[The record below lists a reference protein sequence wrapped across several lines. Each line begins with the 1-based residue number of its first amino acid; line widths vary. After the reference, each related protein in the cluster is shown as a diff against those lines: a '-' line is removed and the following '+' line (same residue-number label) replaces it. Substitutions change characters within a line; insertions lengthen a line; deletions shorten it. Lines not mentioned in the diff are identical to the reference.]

1 MSVISSRDP
10 GMITTAMSTTSRT
23 SATLTRPGS
32 RSSELRP
39 IFLLERCLAIR
50 FERMVESTAATAAP
64 SSKKSESRP
73 ASSLSQLSNWFNFH
87 QPRQP
92 NTNANS
98 TPLPPAAPESCA
110 SSDRTIRQQQAKEPA
125 ALVKDSSAPA
135 GWVYDGG
142 FVLYQNFQEANGYCY
157 WNGALLEAVTSLKF
171 VGHVTPSTILVTG
184 EESSLETV
192 RSAWARKVLRAPS
205 AYVIVLVGDVDGCA
219 VQPISQSQFTPLPE
233 ALCWVIWE
241 LNLAERS
248 TALDDVTAALGNAF
262 PDLVPPSNKVVYDT
276 LGKLIRERKIFYN
289 GKGYGVVTPD
299 TYRKTSVVENAEKG
313 QLLLMSNEEALTRA
327 HGVVES
333 FPQGNVVHKAIQ
345 TNLVDV
351 ICRGNGADKI
361 LYGRTSDELLAPAN
375 KPRLQRQ
382 RSLKMFHGVGTS
394 KRLSWS
400 EYRLS
405 GITSGGSLK
414 LSQAK
419 AKKLMDEC
427 AMSHVSDWDE
437 ATTVLSNDET
447 NAPIKTHKE
456 KTSLLSR
463 LFRRRSPSKKR
474 TTMSSFN
481 AQFPPPEWLD
491 TGNGKMLH
499 SHSVAVQTQ
508 AADIAAST
516 EETVETQK
524 YPALNSSARSECS
537 TSLSF
542 SSPTPTRRSTQRRV
556 TLSQAPS
563 MRSESCSPFR
573 HHHHQHHPTIH
584 AKVSSDETGRVNGH
598 RGSPATSISSGL
610 GRSFSPASAH
620 SYQRPLGSILR
631 NQSPPSPTQSTDS
644 LYSSSVGPS
653 ASATCRSPV
662 PSLSSKTTT
671 FSHDRPFE
679 RLIPARASYGGT
691 MGKPRAPPTNSE
703 QQPRMSDYQPFQ
715 RLSARSVSLRQP
727 NRVSPM
733 SNPTLLGSSVP
744 RPYMPGRIGLAEQ
757 KSLILQQKATIRDQ
771 FFQTPLTAPP
781 LISSMMSANNIKSKL
796 SLPRTDELSNNSS
809 YAEKASPAQ
818 STVSSSASKKYYETD
833 LDLTIKVPKKS
844 SESFH
849 QEARKSLASS
859 EISGPTTASRV
870 INISV
875 VKSESLNYVSQ
886 NNETNAGHLTNK
898 ENTED
903 IKMDRQNFTKKSSED
918 NFRTFPSLTE
928 LNINFK
934 SITGQKILQGLTSNS
949 TDTLVELSMRDC
961 PDVGKSDL
969 SYV

>member
-10 GMITTAMSTTSRT
+10 AVMTAT

-32 RSSELRP
+32 RSSDSRP

-50 FERMVESTAATAAP
+50 FERIEANPPTHP
-64 SSKKSESRP
+64 PPPPPPLKPKPESRP
-73 ASSLSQLSNWFNFH
+73 GSSLSQLSSWLPWQRH
-87 QPRQP
+87 
-92 NTNANS
+92 A
-98 TPLPPAAPESCA
+98 TPPPPTA
-110 SSDRTIRQQQAKEPA
+110 SSCVSSERTIRQEQIPQPTTP
-125 ALVKDSSAPA
+125 LVRDSSAPA

-205 AYVIVLVGDVDGCA
+205 AYIIVLVGDVDGCA

-276 LGKLIRERKIFYN
+276 LGKLIRDRKIFYN

-313 QLLLMSNEEALTRA
+313 LLLSNEEALTRA
-327 HGVVES
+327 HGAVES
-333 FPQGNVVHKAIQ
+333 YPQGNVVHKAIQ

-351 ICRGNGADKI
+351 ICRGNGTDKI
-361 LYGRTSDELLAPAN
+361 LYGRTAEELAPVASR
-375 KPRLQRQ
+375 PRLQRQ
-382 RSLKMFHGVGTS
+382 RSLKMFHGGGS
-394 KRLSWS
+394 NKRLSWS
-400 EYRLS
+400 EYRS
-405 GITSGGSLK
+405 GSGGGSLK

-419 AKKLMDEC
+419 AKKLLEEC
-427 AMSHVSDWDE
+427 AHVSDWDE
-437 ATTVLSNDET
+437 ATTILSSNDET
-447 NAPIKTHKE
+447 NNVPIKNHKE

-474 TTMSSFN
+474 TTVSTFN

-491 TGNGKMLH
+491 SANGKVLH
-499 SHSVAVQTQ
+499 LHSVAVQTQ
-508 AADIAAST
+508 AADIAASADT
-516 EETVETQK
+516 PVETKFQ
-524 YPALNSSARSECS
+524 AHNSSARSECS

-542 SSPTPTRRSTQRRV
+542 SSPTPTRRSMQRRV
-556 TLSQAPS
+556 TLSQPPS
-563 MRSESCSPFR
+563 VRSESCSPFR
-573 HHHHQHHPTIH
+573 QHHAAIHHQ
-584 AKVSSDETGRVNGH
+584 KLSSDETGPVNGRA

-620 SYQRPLGSILR
+620 SYQRPLGILR

-662 PSLSSKTTT
+662 PSLASKTTT
-671 FSHDRPFE
+671 FSHDRPFQ
-679 RLIPARASYGGT
+679 RSIPARASYGG
-691 MGKPRAPPTNSE
+691 MGRTRIPPINPDP
-703 QQPRMSDYQPFQ
+703 QPRLTEYQPFQ

-727 NRVSPM
+727 RASPL
-733 SNPTLLGSSVP
+733 SSPTLLGSSVP
-744 RPYMPGRIGLAEQ
+744 RPYVSGRRIGLAEQ
-757 KSLILQQKATIRDQ
+757 KSLIAQQRATIRDQ

-781 LISSMMSANNIKSKL
+781 LISSMMSNNIKSKL
-796 SLPRTDELSNNSS
+796 SLPRTDELSGNGS
-809 YAEKASPAQ
+809 YSITGKSSPAH
-818 STVSSSASKKYYETD
+818 STVSSAGKSYYETD

-844 SESFH
+844 SDSSFLH
-849 QEARKSLASS
+849 QETRANKNSASS
-859 EISGPTTASRV
+859 ETGGGPASPASRV

-886 NNETNAGHLTNK
+886 QNEANAGHLTTNK
-898 ENTED
+898 ENAED
-903 IKMDRQNFTKKSSED
+903 IKADRPNFSKKSSEE

-934 SITGQKILQGLTSNS
+934 SITGQKILQGLNSNS
-949 TDTLVELSMRDC
+949 TDTLVELSMRDG
-961 PDVGKSDL
+961 PEVGKSDL
-969 SYV
+969 GYV

>member
-1 MSVISSRDP
+1 
-10 GMITTAMSTTSRT
+10 MSTT

-50 FERMVESTAATAAP
+50 FERITQSTTQTTTSTTTSATTT
-64 SSKKSESRP
+64 KKSESRP
-73 ASSLSQLSNWFNFH
+73 GSSLSQLSNWFNFH
-87 QPRQP
+87 QPSKQS
-92 NTNANS
+92 NT
-98 TPLPPAAPESCA
+98 PPESCA
-110 SSDRTIRQQQAKEPA
+110 SSDRTIRQQQPSKEQQTTTS
-125 ALVKDSSAPA
+125 LVKDSSAPA

-157 WNGALLEAVTSLKF
+157 WNGALLDAVTSLKF

-184 EESSLETV
+184 EESCLETV

-276 LGKLIRERKIFYN
+276 LGKLIRDRKIFYN

-327 HGVVES
+327 HGAVES
-333 FPQGNVVHKAIQ
+333 FPQGNIVHKAIQ

-351 ICRGNGADKI
+351 ICRGNGTDKI
-361 LYGRTSDELLAPAN
+361 LYGRTADELLVPN
-375 KPRLQRQ
+375 RPRLQRQ

-400 EYRLS
+400 EYKLS
-405 GITSGGSLK
+405 GITGGGGSLK

-437 ATTVLSNDET
+437 TTTVMSSDET
-447 NAPIKTHKE
+447 PIKTHKE

-474 TTMSSFN
+474 TTMSTFN
-481 AQFPPPEWLD
+481 AQFPPLEWME
-491 TGNGKMLH
+491 TGNNKILH

-508 AADIAAST
+508 AADIAQADDS
-516 EETVETQK
+516 VEAQK
-524 YPALNSSARSECS
+524 YPAMNSSARSECS

-542 SSPTPTRRSTQRRV
+542 SSPTPTRRSMQRRV
-556 TLSQAPS
+556 TMSQPPS

-573 HHHHQHHPTIH
+573 HHQIHPTIH
-584 AKVSSDETGRVNGH
+584 AKLSSDETGRVNGH
-598 RGSPATSISSGL
+598 TRGSPATSISSGL

-662 PSLSSKTTT
+662 PSLASKTTT

-679 RLIPARASYGGT
+679 RSIPARASYGGT
-691 MGKPRAPPTNSE
+691 MGRSRAPPINVE
-703 QQPRMSDYQPFQ
+703 PIQPRMTEYQPFQ

-727 NRVSPM
+727 NRVQQASPM
-733 SNPTLLGSSVP
+733 NSPTLLGSSVP
-744 RPYMPGRIGLAEQ
+744 RPYVPGRIGLAEQ
-757 KSLILQQKATIRDQ
+757 KSLILQQRATIRDQ

-781 LISSMMSANNIKSKL
+781 LISSMMSNSNIKSKL
-796 SLPRTDELSNNSS
+796 SLPRTDELSGSNNFT
-809 YAEKASPAQ
+809 EKASPAQ
-818 STVSSSASKKYYETD
+818 STVSSSSTNKKYYETD

-844 SESFH
+844 GESFH
-849 QEARKSLASS
+849 QETRKNMASS
-859 EISGPTTASRV
+859 ETGGPTTASRV

-886 NNETNAGHLTNK
+886 NNETNAGHLTTNK

-903 IKMDRQNFTKKSSED
+903 IKIDRPNFTKKSSED

-934 SITGQKILQGLTSNS
+934 SITGQKILQGLNSNS
-949 TDTLVELSMRDC
+949 TDTLVELSMRDG

-969 SYV
+969 GYV

>member
-1 MSVISSRDP
+1 MKV
-10 GMITTAMSTTSRT
+10 
-23 SATLTRPGS
+23 
-32 RSSELRP
+32 
-39 IFLLERCLAIR
+39 LE
-50 FERMVESTAATAAP
+50 
-64 SSKKSESRP
+64 KKN
-73 ASSLSQLSNWFNFH
+73 LSCQKMDM
-87 QPRQP
+87 P
-92 NTNANS
+92 
-98 TPLPPAAPESCA
+98 
-110 SSDRTIRQQQAKEPA
+110 
-125 ALVKDSSAPA
+125 
-135 GWVYDGG
+135 
-142 FVLYQNFQEANGYCY
+142 NFQEANGYCY

-184 EESSLETV
+184 EESCLETV

-276 LGKLIRERKIFYN
+276 LGKLIRDRKIFYN

-313 QLLLMSNEEALTRA
+313 QLLLMSDQEALTRA
-327 HGVVES
+327 HGAVES

-351 ICRGNGADKI
+351 ICRGNGTDKI
-361 LYGRTSDELLAPAN
+361 LYGRTADELLVPN
-375 KPRLQRQ
+375 NRPRLQRQ
-382 RSLKMFHGVGTS
+382 RSLKMFHGVGTN

-405 GITSGGSLK
+405 GITGGGSLK

-437 ATTVLSNDET
+437 ATTVMSSDET
-447 NAPIKTHKE
+447 NNTPIKTHKE

-474 TTMSSFN
+474 TTMSTFN
-481 AQFPPPEWLD
+481 AQFPPPEWLE
-491 TGNGKMLH
+491 TGNGKILH

-508 AADIAAST
+508 AADIAASA
-516 EETVETQK
+516 EEAVEAQK

-542 SSPTPTRRSTQRRV
+542 SSPTPTRRSMQRRV
-556 TLSQAPS
+556 TLSQPPS
-563 MRSESCSPFR
+563 VRSESCSPFR
-573 HHHHQHHPTIH
+573 HHHHQLHPTIH
-584 AKVSSDETGRVNGH
+584 AKLSSDETGRVNGH
-598 RGSPATSISSGL
+598 TRVNGSPATSISSGL

-662 PSLSSKTTT
+662 PSLASKTTT

-679 RLIPARASYGGT
+679 RSIPARASYGGT
-691 MGKPRAPPTNSE
+691 MGRSRATPINVEP
-703 QQPRMSDYQPFQ
+703 QPRMTEYQPFQ

-727 NRVSPM
+727 NRVQASPM
-733 SNPTLLGSSVP
+733 NSPTLLGSSVP
-744 RPYMPGRIGLAEQ
+744 RPYVPGRIGLAEQ
-757 KSLILQQKATIRDQ
+757 KSLILQQRATIRDQ

-781 LISSMMSANNIKSKL
+781 LISSMMSNSNIKSKL
-796 SLPRTDELSNNSS
+796 SLPRTDELSGSS
-809 YAEKASPAQ
+809 SFTEKPSPAQ

-844 SESFH
+844 GESFH
-849 QEARKSLASS
+849 QETRKNLASS
-859 EISGPTTASRV
+859 ETGGPTTASRV

-886 NNETNAGHLTNK
+886 NNETNTGHLTNK

-903 IKMDRQNFTKKSSED
+903 IKMDRPNFTKKSSED

-934 SITGQKILQGLTSNS
+934 SITGQKILQGLNSNS
-949 TDTLVELSMRDC
+949 TDTLVELSMRDG